1 MDWQDSFELELEP
14 MDTTHHEF
22 VAYFNRLAAADAAS
36 RIEHLD
42 AFIAHTIAHFD
53 QENRWMEAIDFPGC
67 HRAEHD
73 RVIQVL
79 QEVRARA
86 VAGDGFFLGRL
97 IEELPAWFSNHAQ
110 GMDAA
115 LAFTLKSANFD
126 FATGTLPAGQCGG
139 SALPGACACESPTA
153 DGESAE
159 RAREKAGAA

>member
-22 VAYFNRLAAADAAS
+22 VEYFNRLAAADADT
-36 RIEHLD
+36 RIAHLD
-42 AFIAHTIAHFD
+42 AFIAHTIVHFD

-126 FATGTLPAGQCGG
+126 FATGTLPSGQCGG
-139 SALPGACACESPTA
+139 SALPGACACESQSGTSATA
-153 DGESAE
+153 QPANAE
-159 RAREKAGAA
+159 VAAG

>member
-1 MDWQDSFELELEP
+1 MEWQDAFELALEP

-22 VAYFNRLAAADAAS
+22 VEYFNRLATAQADT
-36 RIEHLD
+36 RIAHLD
-42 AFIAHTIAHFD
+42 AFIEHTVAHFD

-126 FATGTLPAGQCGG
+126 FATGSLPAGQCGG
-139 SALPGACACESPTA
+139 SALPGACACDSPSGDATNAHTA
-153 DGESAE
+153 AE
-159 RAREKAGAA
+159 KVVAG